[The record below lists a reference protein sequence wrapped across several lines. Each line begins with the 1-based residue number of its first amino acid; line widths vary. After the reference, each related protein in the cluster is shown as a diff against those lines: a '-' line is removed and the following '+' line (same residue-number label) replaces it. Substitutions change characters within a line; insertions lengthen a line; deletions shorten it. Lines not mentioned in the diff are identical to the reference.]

1 MVLNHVKYS
10 LYQYVKCIKIS
21 KLFIEGSLRILRR
34 FYIWGY
40 IHDNANTCVHRISEF
55 DAKILNLCT
64 LVLLWYE
71 NTRLLLQW
79 SSGLM
84 VHWSNIHVP
93 DCRKCSSIL
102 VWIYV
107 SSIKP
112 QILALNSFLLQV
124 SFLPL
129 KKSTVVLSIFMN
141 LFNITVKSWIRC
153 NCLKRWDIQVIDIS
167 RVNS

>member
-1 MVLNHVKYS
+1 MKDKKKEDSKCYGVKSREVLVPIPVCKMF
-10 LYQYVKCIKIS
+10 QDIQKCFKIS

-40 IHDNANTCVHRISEF
+40 MHDNANTCVHRISEF

-64 LVLLWYE
+64 LVLLYYE

-93 DCRKCSSIL
+93 DCRKCSSML

-129 KKSTVVLSIFMN
+129 TQEYCGFV
-141 LFNITVKSWIRC
+141 NIHEFI
-153 NCLKRWDIQVIDIS
+153 
-167 RVNS
+167 